1 MHSLPD
7 LAMKNESIRT
17 DLKQL
22 TGYPLQMQLNGFGT
36 PEPLAWSVWS
46 DGQLVTT
53 GGFLEEPGLPLHM
66 ILPSEQLERLPE
78 EVQDVVYFAPWA
90 QFTVLQAMLT
100 SHQAFELAL
109 SNPLL
114 FILLVE
120 CSVLKM
126 LTKESFGWLVQ
137 QPRADIL
144 HQVGLTE
151 SASAVRILSRTRG
164 RMKTRQDLHAICR
177 VLRDDHLLSHL
188 RHLQQPTI
196 AAFLL
201 VDYMPEIVWPGLLK
215 MLHPNDGMAKVKALS
230 TLVSRLKTL
239 GASCQRLHRL
249 NQAAELQA
257 TFDRFRE
264 RQNQHLASYYQKK
277 FGPYP
282 PAPVPGNEYVKPLV
296 SWNELLSEG
305 HKMRHCVASH
315 AERVSAGEIF
325 IYRVELNLRLTLS
338 LWKTD
343 DGWAVKEL
351 KGLANSTPD
360 DSAVRMVQKWL
371 DRDSVQKG
379 SPW

>member
-1 MHSLPD
+1 MYIYRSTLRVACQY
-7 LAMKNESIRT
+7 LR
-17 DLKQL
+17 
-22 TGYPLQMQLNGFGT
+22 
-36 PEPLAWSVWS
+36 V
-46 DGQLVTT
+46 T
-53 GGFLEEPGLPLHM
+53 GG
-66 ILPSEQLERLPE
+66 
-78 EVQDVVYFAPWA
+78 
-90 QFTVLQAMLT
+90 
-100 SHQAFELAL
+100 
-109 SNPLL
+109 
-114 FILLVE
+114 
-120 CSVLKM
+120 
-126 LTKESFGWLVQ
+126 
-137 QPRADIL
+137 
-144 HQVGLTE
+144 
-151 SASAVRILSRTRG
+151 
-164 RMKTRQDLHAICR
+164 R